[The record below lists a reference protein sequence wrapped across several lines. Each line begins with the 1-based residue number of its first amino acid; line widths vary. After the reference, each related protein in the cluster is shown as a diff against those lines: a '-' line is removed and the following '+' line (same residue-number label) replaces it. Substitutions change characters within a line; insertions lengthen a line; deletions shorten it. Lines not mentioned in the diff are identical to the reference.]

1 MNRVISSLFL
11 TVALA
16 GCGADVVGTAAT
28 EASLNAQQAKQALEL
43 KDQVQSQLDA
53 AMQTGQARL
62 RQAEMESNP

>member
-1 MNRVISSLFL
+1 MNRLISLVFL

-16 GCGADVVGTAAT
+16 GCGADVVSTAAT
-28 EASLNAQQAKQALEL
+28 EATLNAQEAKQAKQL

-53 AMQTGQARL
+53 AMRTERNRL